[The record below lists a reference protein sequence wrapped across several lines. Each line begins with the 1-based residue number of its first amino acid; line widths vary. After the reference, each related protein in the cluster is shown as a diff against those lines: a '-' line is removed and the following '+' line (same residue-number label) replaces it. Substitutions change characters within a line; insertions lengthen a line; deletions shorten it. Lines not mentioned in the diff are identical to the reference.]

1 MAIAK
6 EGFDIFSQS
15 PDSLRNNNG
24 TVFISGLVTAV
35 VRSPK
40 DKGYTNPLD
49 IGTIWF
55 INAQDPL
62 ASNNGPNFFKAK
74 PLFPNINQY
83 PLEKEIVYIIAL
95 PSYTAQSFTTNV
107 NFYYFSPVNIWGS
120 QYTNIFNPNLPGNTN
135 NNTVLPNELVSLGV
149 PNQNIN
155 NTNTSS
161 TAQLTSKKFYK
172 LSSKPGDISY
182 EGRFGN
188 SINFTSNGD
197 LNPVTIIRN
206 GQPSNL
212 NLPGWDRIPEDIN
225 RDKASIYLT
234 EQGQILLSTGV
245 RYNNSY
251 GTSAPLAPD
260 LYTGNQIIINSGRVV
275 INSQTDHTIIYGNK
289 SVNINSQGS
298 INFDSNKE
306 FVAISPRIFLG
317 TTSTEEPLVKGQ
329 TLYKILEVL
338 LKQMALFTEACSIAV
353 GVPEGVE
360 IEPINTAAGQLNST
374 IIQLQELLPKIKS
387 DFNYTR

>member
-6 EGFDIFSQS
+6 EGFSIFKPATSTFENTT
-15 PDSLRNNNG
+15 PNI
-24 TVFISGLVTAV
+24 FISGLVTAII
-35 VRSPK
+35 RNPE
-40 DKGYTNPLD
+40 DTGYTNPLD

-55 INAQDPL
+55 TNPEDPIPSIGSPKL
-62 ASNNGPNFFKAK
+62 LKAK
-74 PLFPNINQY
+74 PFFPNINQY
-83 PLEKEIVYIIAL
+83 PLVNEVVYILVL
-95 PSYTAQSFTTNV
+95 PSYEAQSFTTNV
-107 NFYYFSPVNIWGS
+107 NFYYISPINLWGS
-120 QYTNIFNPNLPGNTN
+120 QFLNYFKPNLPGAQPLNSSF
-135 NNTVLPNELVSLGV
+135 PNELVSLGV
-149 PNQNIN
+149 PNQNVN
-155 NTNTSS
+155 DTNPSNVS
-161 TAQLTSKKFYK
+161 QLTSKKFYK

-188 SINFTSNGD
+188 SISFTSNGD
-197 LNPVTIIRN
+197 LNPITIIRN

-260 LYTGNQIIINSGRVV
+260 LYTENQIIINSGRVV
-275 INSQTDHTIIYGNK
+275 INSQTDHTMIYGNK

-306 FVAISPRIFLG
+306 FVTISPRIFLG

-338 LKQMALFTEACSIAV
+338 LKQMALFTEACSIVV
-353 GVPEGVE
+353 GVPEGNE
-360 IEPINTAAGQLNST
+360 IEPINTAAAQLNST
-374 IIQLQELLPKIKS
+374 ITQLQELLPKIKS

>member
-1 MAIAK
+1 MAIAQ
-6 EGFDIFSQS
+6 EGFDIFKPTYLTSGGI
-15 PDSLRNNNG
+15 NG
-24 TVFISGLVTAV
+24 GGFISGLVNSIIRT
-35 VRSPK
+35 SG
-40 DKGYTNPLD
+40 DSGYTNPLD

-55 INAQDPL
+55 TNPEDPIPPTGNIKL
-62 ASNNGPNFFKAK
+62 LKAK
-74 PLFPNINQY
+74 PFFPNINQY
-83 PLEKEIVYIIAL
+83 PLVNEVVYILIL
-95 PSYTAQSFTTNV
+95 PSYEAQSFTTDV
-107 NFYYFSPVNIWGS
+107 NFYYISPVNLWGS
-120 QYTNIFNPNLPGNTN
+120 QFLNYFKPNLPGAQSLNS
-135 NNTVLPNELVSLGV
+135 LFPNELVSLGV
-149 PNQNIN
+149 PNQSIN
-155 NTNTSS
+155 DINPSNLS
-161 TAQLTSKKFYK
+161 QLTSKKFYK

-188 SINFTSNGD
+188 SISFTTNGD

-212 NLPGWDRIPEDIN
+212 NLPGWERIPEDIN

-260 LYTGNQIIINSGRVV
+260 LYTGNQIIINSGRVT
-275 INSQTDHTIIYGNK
+275 INSQTDHTMIYGNK

-306 FVAISPRIFLG
+306 FVTISPRIFLG

-338 LKQMALFTEACSIAV
+338 LKQMALFTEACSIVV
-353 GVPEGVE
+353 GVPEGNE
-360 IEPINTAAGQLNST
+360 IEPINTAAAQLNST
-374 IIQLQELLPKIKS
+374 ITQLQELLPKIKS

>member
-6 EGFDIFSQS
+6 EGFDIFNSS
-15 PDSLRNNNG
+15 PTIGG
-24 TVFISGLVTAV
+24 TSGNTFISGLVTSV
-35 VRSPK
+35 ILTPE
-40 DKGYTNPLD
+40 DTGYTNPLD

-55 INAQDPL
+55 VNPEDPVPSAGSPKIL
-62 ASNNGPNFFKAK
+62 KAK
-74 PLFPNINQY
+74 PFFPNINQY
-83 PLEKEIVYIIAL
+83 PLVNEVVYILIL
-95 PSYTAQSFTTNV
+95 PSYEAQSFTTNV
-107 NFYYFSPVNIWGS
+107 NFYYLSPVNLWGS
-120 QYTNIFNPNLPGNTN
+120 QYLNYFKPNLPGAQSINSS
-135 NNTVLPNELVSLGV
+135 LPNELITQGV
-149 PNQNIN
+149 PNQAVN
-155 NTNTSS
+155 NPNPSNVS
-161 TAQLTSKKFYK
+161 QLASKKFYK
-172 LSSKPGDISY
+172 LSSKPGDIFY
-182 EGRFGN
+182 EGRFGQ
-188 SINFTSNGD
+188 SINFTTDGN
-197 LNPVTIIRN
+197 LNPITIIRN

-212 NLPGWDRIPEDIN
+212 NIPGWERIPEDIN
-225 RDKASIYLT
+225 LDKASIYLT
-234 EQGQILLSTGV
+234 EQGQIPLATGV

-260 LYTGNQIIINSGRVV
+260 LYTANQIIINSGRVV
-275 INSQTDHTIIYGNK
+275 INSQTDHTMIYGNK

-317 TTSTEEPLVKGQ
+317 TTSTEEPLIKGQ

-360 IEPINTAAGQLNST
+360 IEPINTAAAQLNST
-374 IIQLQELLPKIKS
+374 ITQLQELLPNIKS